1 MPLNNTIV
9 SYTNVV
15 KPFGGPDQFLAK
27 TRDAATKV
35 LGDPAKVNAAMS
47 DLKSGLDLWQAAE
60 VNPKVLHTP
69 RHAMTSLLQTHVAK
83 QAAQANKLV
92 EFLLKVEAKIL
103 ECFEVRFSTADW
115 PEWAASF
122 FTWQPHI
129 KTADVPAAKATADPI
144 PNSFSMCVL
153 GDFGTGLY
161 GAPACSKSIV
171 NGPDNY
177 NLMLHLGDV
186 YYSTTS
192 EEVQSRFFEFW
203 PRMPNAV
210 NRTLNG
216 NHEMYN
222 GGINYFGEMLPNFGQ
237 QSSYF
242 AMQNDNWVL
251 AFLDTAFNGD
261 VGGAEGLLDDTQM
274 GWLKGIVNH
283 AGNGQQLVLFSHHQP
298 YSLVENNSGGNLIS
312 QMEKFGIADKI
323 YAWYWGHE
331 HRCLL
336 YDPHP
341 AHGFRGRCVGHAGFP
356 ETRPDL
362 TNADISPDFGSQ
374 WRRLKSKDGAKPD
387 TWIYDTNNLY
397 IPGFETL
404 FAPNGFMRLEFND
417 RHLVE
422 YVRTPDNSN
431 VWLKE
436 LV

>member
-9 SYTNVV
+9 SYSNVV

-27 TRDAATKV
+27 TQDAATKV

-47 DLKSGLDLWQAAE
+47 DLKSGLELWQAAE

-92 EFLLKVEAKIL
+92 EFLLQVEAKIL
-103 ECFEVRFSTADW
+103 ECFEVR
-115 PEWAASF
+115 
-122 FTWQPHI
+122 
-129 KTADVPAAKATADPI
+129 
-144 PNSFSMCVL
+144 FSMCVL

-177 NLMLHLGDV
+177 HLMLHLGDV

-237 QSSYF
+237 QSSY
-242 AMQNDNWVL
+242 
-251 AFLDTAFNGD
+251 
-261 VGGAEGLLDDTQM
+261 
-274 GWLKGIVNH
+274 
-283 AGNGQQLVLFSHHQP
+283 
-298 YSLVENNSGGNLIS
+298 
-312 QMEKFGIADKI
+312 
-323 YAWYWGHE
+323 
-331 HRCLL
+331 
-336 YDPHP
+336 
-341 AHGFRGRCVGHAGFP
+341 
-356 ETRPDL
+356 
-362 TNADISPDFGSQ
+362 
-374 WRRLKSKDGAKPD
+374 
-387 TWIYDTNNLY
+387 
-397 IPGFETL
+397 
-404 FAPNGFMRLEFND
+404 
-417 RHLVE
+417 
-422 YVRTPDNSN
+422 
-431 VWLKE
+431 
-436 LV
+436 